1 MGLTLDVSA
10 LSSPQLLKT
19 QILQA
24 ISFAK
29 IFKNQESKELTRK
42 EDDQGTRTCEG
53 YRSGASVHNETENK
67 TLQCNI
73 LIVFSIAT

>member
-42 EDDQGTRTCEG
+42 EDD
-53 YRSGASVHNETENK
+53 
-67 TLQCNI
+67 
-73 LIVFSIAT
+73 